1 MADPLATGSGTD
13 SMTFDGAYEPRRTL
27 PAAWYTRAE
36 ALEREHERIFERF
49 WQYAG
54 FLGNLSEPGQFLTTT
69 LGRVPAVVVR
79 GKDGELRAFVNVCRH
94 RGSEV
99 VLEEAGCRQTLQ
111 CLYHGWTYNLD
122 GTLRSAPR
130 TRGEE
135 GFDPEELALV
145 PLRVD
150 TLGPFVFVSADADVE
165 PLSSVGGAWPELVP
179 EMGIDLSRLVFRERR
194 TYDVA
199 ANWKILVENFLECYH
214 CPVSHHGFSDLI
226 DLGSYEGE
234 AHTDVFWHFTSS
246 ARAAAVAANRNG
258 IAELPDARRRLWNYV
273 MWPNFMANVYPGP
286 GNVSTNLLIPVAPD
300 RTLAVYDF
308 YFEPGVPEEQ
318 QRANVEFID
327 EVQREDI
334 VLCESVQRGLSSGRF
349 DRGRLLSSEIFL
361 DRFVSQVARAVTGDP
376 RLAPTSAPASVR
388 L

>member
-1 MADPLATGSGTD
+1 
-13 SMTFDGAYEPRRTL
+13 MTFDRAYEPLHTL
-27 PAAWYTRAE
+27 PAAWYTDAE
-36 ALEREHERIFERF
+36 ALEREQEKVFERS

-54 FLGNLSEPGQFLTTT
+54 FLGNLSEPGQFVTTR

-99 VLEEAGCRQTLQ
+99 VREQAGCRQTLQ
-111 CLYHGWTYNLD
+111 CMYHGWTYNLD

-130 TRGEE
+130 IREEE
-135 GFDPEELALV
+135 GFDLAGFSLL
-145 PLRVD
+145 PLNVD
-150 TLGPFVFVSADADVE
+150 TLGPFVFVSADPDAE
-165 PLSSVGGAWPELVP
+165 PLSSVGEAWPDLVR
-179 EMGIDLSRLVFRERR
+179 EMGLDVSGLVFRERR

-226 DLGSYEGE
+226 DLNSYEQE
-234 AHTDVFWHFTSS
+234 IHSDLFWHFSS
-246 ARAAAVAANRNG
+246 RARNAAVAANRNG
-258 IAELPDARRRLWNYV
+258 IGELPEARRRLWNYV
-273 MWPNFMANVYPGP
+273 LWPNFMANVYPGP
-286 GNVSTNLLIPVAPD
+286 GNISTNLLIPVARD

-308 YFEPGVPEEQ
+308 YFENGVPEEQ

-334 VLCESVQRGLSSGRF
+334 VLCESVQRGLASGRF
-349 DRGRLLSSEIFL
+349 DRGRLLKSELFV
-361 DRFVSQVARAVTGDP
+361 DRFVFQVARAVTGDP
-376 RLAPTSAPASVR
+376 GLASADAPASVR